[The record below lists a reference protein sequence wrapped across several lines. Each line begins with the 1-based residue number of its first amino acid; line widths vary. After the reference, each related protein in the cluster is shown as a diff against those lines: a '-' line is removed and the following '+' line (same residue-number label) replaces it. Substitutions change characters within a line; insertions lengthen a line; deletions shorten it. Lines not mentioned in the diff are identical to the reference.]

1 MTRVETLPNGIRW
14 RDKLVND
21 TLAKFDRNTP
31 HIPDTPINRPIEFP
45 VCFFRSA
52 FLPATPTTFATG
64 AILYPTETF
73 IVVGK
78 RVPSCIVDGRESLC
92 CSKSSR
98 FVTRSRVAL
107 SPESRTFRISR
118 TFDGSQGSD
127 CEARSN
133 QFSLLSRLSG
143 GLDRD
148 PTSHATFI
156 FPDRLVVA

>member
-1 MTRVETLPNGIRW
+1 MTRVERLPNGIRW

-45 VCFFRSA
+45 VCFFRFA

-107 SPESRTFRISR
+107 SPENRTFRISR